1 MANHRAIY
9 LAPFAIAAGAA
20 ATLAPSTSAIGQA
33 KQAVT
38 GPVAVYWLTAD
49 TVSGLGV
56 GMGGLSV
63 GAIMSGAS
71 ANGAAQRS
79 LNFYLGSTN
88 RPPGVGPEANHL
100 PPAATQVGPSLPL
113 LSPEKSRERIIET
126 QPERSE
132 RQDDPTGRLLVY
144 WGCGERARPGQ
155 PVIID
160 YSKPGAK
167 PADALPGQMFKEL
180 EPPGAERWASFG
192 EWPNRKSNNKIP
204 LSASLVGEH
213 VIRANYAPEIR
224 FTLGASQDF
233 LAPLMP
239 QRTKLAEGG
248 LMLQWPAIANS
259 RAYFAAVSGGNNG
272 DTILWSSSENRM
284 MALGIPPYMGSVEI
298 TRLLANQTLL
308 GPQQTKCAIPAEVIK
323 ATEGSGML
331 MMNAFGQEADF
342 AFPARPA
349 NPAVPWNIQWTAKA
363 LTKAT
368 YMGMLADPRGNSEE
382 SEEITP
388 ENHDGEA
395 IATPHKKKKRSV
407 LEGLG
412 GILFR

>member
-9 LAPFAIAAGAA
+9 LVPLAIAAGAT

-33 KQAVT
+33 KQTVT

-49 TVSGLGV
+49 TVSGLGA
-56 GMGGLSV
+56 GMGDLSI

-79 LNFYLGSTN
+79 LNLYLGSTN
-88 RPPGVGPEANHL
+88 RPPGAAPEANHL

-113 LSPEKSRERIIET
+113 LSPKKSLERIVET
-126 QPERSE
+126 QPERYE
-132 RQDDPTGRLLVY
+132 PDDDPAGKLLIY

-155 PVIID
+155 PLIID

-167 PADALPGQMFKEL
+167 PADALAGQMFKGL
-180 EPPGAERWASFG
+180 EPPGVERWASFG
-192 EWPNRKSNNKIP
+192 DWPNRKSNIKIP
-204 LSASLVGEH
+204 MSGSLVGEH
-213 VIRANYAPEIR
+213 VVKANYAPEIR

-239 QRTKLAEGG
+239 QRTQLAEGG
-248 LMLQWPAIANS
+248 LMLKWPAIANA
-259 RAYFAAVSGGNNG
+259 RAYFAAVTGSNKR
-272 DTILWSSSENRM
+272 DTVIWSSSESRM
-284 MALGIPPYMGSVEI
+284 MAMGIPPYMASAEI

-308 GPQQTKCAIPAEVIK
+308 GPQQTQCAIPAEVIK

-368 YMGMLADPRGNSEE
+368 YMAMLADPRGNSEE
-382 SEEITP
+382 PEEMAP
-388 ENHDGEA
+388 ENADGEA
-395 IATPHKKKKRSV
+395 AAPPPKKKKRSV

-412 GILFR
+412 GVLFR